1 MSREENYVSMSG
13 TLNWRTPFSNPKVH
27 VVVDVDPE
35 LAAYARTFIPQTA
48 RFNVPRYPA
57 HITAIRG
64 EGMDPPHRRL
74 LEKVR
79 GMVIPF
85 ECGKM
90 SELRHDDTYWWL
102 PVYSPA
108 LLMLRRLL
116 DLPEYVELTR
126 PPDGAEMFHITVA
139 NMKGQ

>member
-1 MSREENYVSMSG
+1 MSDNYVSMWG

-35 LAAYARTFIPQTA
+35 LAAYARTFIPPSE
-48 RFNVPRYPA
+48 RINVPRYPA
-57 HITAIRG
+57 HITAMRG
-64 EGMDPPHRRL
+64 EGTHKHHRRL

-90 SELRHDDTYWWL
+90 SELRHDNVYWWL

-108 LLMLRRLL
+108 LLMLRKLL
-116 DLPEYVELTR
+116 DLPEYTELTK
-126 PPDGAEMFHITVA
+126 PPDGAEMFHITVG
-139 NMKGQ
+139 NTKGWAP